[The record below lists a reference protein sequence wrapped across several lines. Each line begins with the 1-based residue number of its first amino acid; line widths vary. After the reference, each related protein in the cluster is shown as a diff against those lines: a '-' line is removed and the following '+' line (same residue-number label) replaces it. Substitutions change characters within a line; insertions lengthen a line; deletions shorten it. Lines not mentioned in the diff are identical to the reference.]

1 MAGDEEALVKVE
13 MEVEASGVEEMEKV
27 MDEVEASSLGA
38 AGAGR
43 VVAGE
48 ARENQSGKNVMVE
61 PRGPEGERG
70 VGEGAGGAEARRGP
84 TVTAL

>member
-38 AGAGR
+38 AGAGWWPGR
-43 VVAGE
+43 QE
-48 ARENQSGKNVMVE
+48 KTSQ
-61 PRGPEGERG
+61 ERM
-70 VGEGAGGAEARRGP
+70 
-84 TVTAL
+84 